1 MSGRQACFL
10 KINAPVTSRFLAS
23 ITEYADWPGLAEFRG
38 SQSLWLDR
46 VCAARRWVH
55 FVSSRLANLKHR
67 SDGKVARLFCKIA
80 PIAGLFGL
88 SLVRPVKHVFMRLV
102 NTITCAAIR
111 VLTLR
116 LICFGRWMTL
126 ATDFLFSIFSDLACR
141 DYALLL
147 VLLVVRYFRCCY
159 CGEGRLNLEVWMKWL
174 RIRAISLKY
183 YAVFSDLL
191 PLRISTFRARSWS
204 HHMREPRWFCL
215 WVRRSDMVQ
224 SLVLCRQARALLS
237 NCGPTSIPSP
247 HSQHRCN
254 GYS

>member
-1 MSGRQACFL
+1 VSGRQACFL
-10 KINAPVTSRFLAS
+10 KTNAPATSRFLAS
-23 ITEYADWPGLAEFRG
+23 ITEYAGWPGLAEFRG
-38 SQSLWLDR
+38 NRSLWLDR
-46 VCAARRWVH
+46 VSAARRWVH
-55 FVSSRLANLKHR
+55 FVGSRLANLKHR
-67 SDGKVARLFCKIA
+67 SVGKVARLSCTIT
-80 PIAGLFGL
+80 PITGLFGL

-126 ATDFLFSIFSDLACR
+126 AANFLFSISSDLTLS

-147 VLLVVRYFRCCY
+147 VLLVVRYCRCCD

-174 RIRAISLKY
+174 VIRAISLKY
-183 YAVFSDLL
+183 YTAFSDLH
-191 PLRISTFRARSWS
+191 PRQISTFRAQSWS

-215 WVRRSDMVQ
+215 WVRRSDRVQ
-224 SLVLCRQARALLS
+224 SLVLYRQARALLS
-237 NCGPTSIPSP
+237 NCGPTSTPSP
-247 HSQHRCN
+247 HCQHRCN